1 VTTDHQNDYTSRDEI
16 EAVVHGFEN
25 CTTPDS
31 EFDHRAHLT
40 VALSYLHLYKLTI
53 PEATERMR
61 AGLYRF
67 LDHHGHDRQKYH
79 ETITLFW
86 IKLVQSFLE
95 RTDAS
100 SSVADLANEMNDLYG
115 NSQFIYNYYSKERLS
130 SDEAR
135 KGWIEPDVKP
145 LDF

>member
-1 VTTDHQNDYTSRDEI
+1 MTKNDYTSRDEI
-16 EAVVHGFEN
+16 EAIVHGFES
-25 CTTPDS
+25 CATPDS

-40 VALSYLHLYKLTI
+40 VALSYLHLYELTI
-53 PEATERMR
+53 PEATKRMR
-61 AGLYRF
+61 TGLYRF

-100 SSVADLANEMNDLYG
+100 RRVADLANEMNDLYG

-135 KGWIEPDVKP
+135 RGWIEPDVKP

>member
-1 VTTDHQNDYTSRDEI
+1 MTDPQNYYTSLDEI
-16 EAVVHGFEN
+16 EAVVQGFEN

-40 VALSYLHLYKLTI
+40 VALSYLHLYGLTI
-53 PEATERMR
+53 SEATARMR

-67 LDHHGHDRQKYH
+67 LDHHGHDRQKYN

-86 IKLVQSFLE
+86 IKLVRSFLD

-100 SSVADLANEMNDLYG
+100 RPIADLANEMNDLYG
-115 NSQFIYNYYSKERLS
+115 KSQLIFNYYSKERLS